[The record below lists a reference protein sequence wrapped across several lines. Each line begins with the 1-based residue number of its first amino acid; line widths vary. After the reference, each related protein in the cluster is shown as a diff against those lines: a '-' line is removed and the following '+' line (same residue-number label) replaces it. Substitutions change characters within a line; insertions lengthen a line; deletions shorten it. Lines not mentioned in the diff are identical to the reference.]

1 MFWCLVSLSGCN
13 CHGHSVSCHFD
24 AARFEATGGVSGG
37 VCDDCRHDRTG
48 PQCERCRPFLYQDP
62 QRAVEDPHACIRTL
76 LHLLT
81 LMFVHD
87 DTQFFFSLSIVV
99 LMSSVHP
106 SSGGRELDTSVS
118 LVYNNS
124 NYYCCV
130 SPEVRYIFTCSCV
143 SACDCDPA
151 GSQGGGLCDALSGRC
166 VCKENVDGQRCDRCK
181 QGFFN
186 LRQDNPAGCQGR
198 KNTFIWHH
206 IRHLTSTSYKI
217 TASVCRRSCNSI
229 HFL

>member
-1 MFWCLVSLSGCN
+1 MSLSGCN
-13 CHGHSVSCHFD
+13 CHGHSDSCHFD

-37 VCDDCRHDRTG
+37 VCDNCRHDRTG

-62 QRAVEDPHACIRTL
+62 QRALEDPHACIRTL

-87 DTQFFFSLSIVV
+87 DTQFFFSLSIV
-99 LMSSVHP
+99 LMYSIHLA
-106 SSGGRELDTSVS
+106 SGGRDLDTSVS
-118 LVYNNS
+118 FVHNNI
-124 NYYCCV
+124 NYYCSV
-130 SPEVRYIFTCSCV
+130 SPEVRYIFTCSYV

-151 GSQGGGLCDALSGRC
+151 GSQGNGLCDALSGRC

-198 KNTFIWHH
+198 KKH
-206 IRHLTSTSYKI
+206 IHLTSYSPSYF
-217 TASVCRRSCNSI
+217 N
-229 HFL
+229 FL

>member
-1 MFWCLVSLSGCN
+1 MSLRCRSIRSDRRCERWCMWWLSPWQDRASVWKMSTF
-13 CHGHSVSCHFD
+13 SVSGPT
-24 AARFEATGGVSGG
+24 ESGG
-37 VCDDCRHDRTG
+37 GPARLHTYAAAFIDTNVCSWWHT
-48 PQCERCRPFLYQDP
+48 
-62 QRAVEDPHACIRTL
+62 V
-76 LHLLT
+76 
-81 LMFVHD
+81 
-87 DTQFFFSLSIVV
+87 FFSLSIVV